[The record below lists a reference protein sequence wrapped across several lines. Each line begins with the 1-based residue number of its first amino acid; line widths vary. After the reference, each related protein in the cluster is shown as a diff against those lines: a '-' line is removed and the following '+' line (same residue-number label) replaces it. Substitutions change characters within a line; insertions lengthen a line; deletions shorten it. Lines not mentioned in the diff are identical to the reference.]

1 MIGHVDLRAHPTPYM
16 VHRCL
21 LGMGV
26 HREWR
31 RSGIG
36 QRLLDVAIEWA
47 KADQQLEW
55 IDLQIVDCNV

>member
-1 MIGHVDLRAHPTPYM
+1 M